1 MRPPVDAVL
10 CENPA
15 EARLRE
21 NRRIGHR
28 GGNPL
33 PSGPPLTNGHD
44 APRWN
49 PTCTWVKLPPI
60 DPLPPPLAFFL
71 LLFSGWINR
80 QQQAVIDYLREENRV
95 LRAAYGPRRVRLTD
109 DQRCRLAV
117 KGKALG
123 RRRLADVAGIV
134 TPDTILRWY
143 RLLVAK
149 KYDGSKK
156 RRPGR
161 PSTAADLAALVARVA
176 NENPTW
182 GYTRIRGRLQHLG
195 HDVVYTAAFRN
206 LLRDSGVTL
215 VRVPARSSNLNVIVS
230 SADERDITATSRG
243 LKGPA

>member
-10 CENPA
+10 CEKPA

-21 NRRIGHR
+21 VG
-28 GGNPL
+28 
-33 PSGPPLTNGHD
+33 
-44 APRWN
+44 
-49 PTCTWVKLPPI
+49 
-60 DPLPPPLAFFL
+60 
-71 LLFSGWINR
+71 
-80 QQQAVIDYLREENRV
+80 
-95 LRAAYGPRRVRLTD
+95 
-109 DQRCRLAV
+109 
-117 KGKALG
+117 
-123 RRRLADVAGIV
+123 

-230 SADERDITATSRG
+230 SADKRDITATSRG